1 MPPALGNNHI
11 KSDMAYRIH
20 ASLIVSFV
28 AATFLL
34 SALAH
39 AADTC
44 KHRGDLD
51 ALYCDEDRNMT
62 ADAPTNLKKL
72 KNPAA
77 LMLSYSP
84 QEDAVVYEKLWTPYV
99 DHLKSCSGKPVRFL
113 PVYSSAATVEA
124 LRSGRIQLSLLSAGD
139 TPFAVNIGGA
149 VPFAIHGTA
158 NGEIASYHLIV
169 VVKRDSK
176 FKSLVDLKGRRVA
189 HVSPSSNSGNLAP
202 RALFPREGLVPDK
215 DYKVL
220 YSGKHDNSVS
230 GVISGDYD
238 AGAVADDVL
247 IRMHQRGVLKPDELR
262 IIYKS
267 QPFPAGSLAVAHDLD
282 PVLMK
287 KIIDC
292 TFTFRFPA
300 ELSAAFRGPDR
311 FVPLDYKRDY
321 VSVREVAEAS
331 GELLNRAGFEAR
343 KALQQ
348 EMEKKKNVGAA
359 KK

>member
-1 MPPALGNNHI
+1 MSKKTSHMI
-11 KSDMAYRIH
+11 KFLTVAF
-20 ASLIVSFV
+20 LT
-28 AATFLL
+28 AATLPAW
-34 SALAH
+34 SQ
-39 AADTC
+39 DTC

-51 ALYCDEDRNMT
+51 ALYCDDDGNMT
-62 ADAPTNLKKL
+62 ADAPTNPKKL

-84 QEDAVVYEKLWTPYV
+84 QEDSVVYEKLWTPYV
-99 DHLKSCSGKPVRFL
+99 DHMKLCTGKPVRFL

-149 VPFAIHGTA
+149 VPIAIHGTA
-158 NGEIASYHLIV
+158 KDGIAAYHLIV
-169 VVKRDSK
+169 VVKKDSP
-176 FKSLVDLKGRRVA
+176 FKTLADLKGKRVA

-202 RALFPREGLVPDK
+202 RALFPKEGLVPDK

-230 GVISGDYD
+230 GVLSGDYD

-247 IRMHQRGVLKPDELR
+247 IRMLQRGVLKPDELR

-282 PVLMK
+282 PQLKK
-287 KIIDC
+287 KIVDC
-292 TFTFRFPA
+292 TFTFRFPT

-311 FVPLDYKRDY
+311 FVPLDYRRDY
-321 VSVREVAEAS
+321 ASVRNVAEAS
-331 GELLNRAGFEAR
+331 GELLNRAGFDAR
-343 KALQQ
+343 KAREQ
-348 EMEKKKNVGAA
+348 ELEKKKNGDAA

>member
-1 MPPALGNNHI
+1 MI
-11 KSDMAYRIH
+11 QR
-20 ASLIVSFV
+20 F
-28 AATFLL
+28 
-34 SALAH
+34 SALLFALFTSSILLLPSISR
-39 AADTC
+39 AEDFC

-51 ALYCDEDRNMT
+51 ALYCDKDGNMT
-62 ADAPTNLKKL
+62 ADAPKDPKKL
-72 KNPAA
+72 KNPAS

-84 QEDAVVYEKLWTPYV
+84 QEDSVVYEKLWTPYV
-99 DHLKSCSGKPVRFL
+99 DHLKSCTGKQVRFL

-149 VPFAIHGTA
+149 VPIAIHGTA
-158 NGEIASYHLIV
+158 KDGIAAYHLIV
-169 VVKRDSK
+169 VVKKDSP
-176 FKSLVDLKGRRVA
+176 FKTLSDLKGKRVA

-238 AGAVADDVL
+238 AGAIADDVL
-247 IRMHQRGVLKPDELR
+247 IRMTQRGVLKPDELR

-267 QPFPAGSLAVAHDLD
+267 QPFPAGSLALAHDLD
-282 PVLMK
+282 PQLKK

-292 TFTFRFPA
+292 TFTFRFPT

-311 FVPLDYKRDY
+311 FVPLNYKRDY
-321 VSVREVAEAS
+321 ESVRHVAETS
-331 GELLNRAGFEAR
+331 GESLNRAGFEAR
-343 KALQQ
+343 KARELAL
-348 EMEKKKNVGAA
+348 EKQTAGDAA

>member
-1 MPPALGNNHI
+1 MFKLLTA
-11 KSDMAYRIH
+11 
-20 ASLIVSFV
+20 ASLMLTS
-28 AATFLL
+28 LC
-34 SALAH
+34 SWSQ
-39 AADTC
+39 DTC
-44 KHRGDLD
+44 IHRGDLD

-62 ADAPTNLKKL
+62 ADAPKDPKKL

-99 DHLKSCSGKPVRFL
+99 DHLKACIGKPVRFL

-149 VPFAIHGTA
+149 VPIATHGSEKD
-158 NGEIASYHLIV
+158 GIAAYHLIV
-169 VVKRDSK
+169 VVKKDSPYK
-176 FKSLVDLKGRRVA
+176 TIADLKGKRVA

-202 RALFPREGLVPDK
+202 RALFPREGLAPDK

-230 GVISGDYD
+230 GVINGDYD
-238 AGAVADDVL
+238 AAAVADDVL
-247 IRMHQRGVLKPDELR
+247 IRMLQRGALKPDELR

-282 PVLMK
+282 PQLKK
-287 KIIDC
+287 KITDC
-292 TFTFRFPA
+292 TFAFRFPA
-300 ELSAAFRGPDR
+300 DLSAAFRGPDR
-311 FVPLDYKRDY
+311 FVPLNYKRDY
-321 VSVREVAEAS
+321 ESVRHVAEAS
-331 GELLNRAGFEAR
+331 GEMLNRAGFEAR
-343 KALQQ
+343 KAR
-348 EMEKKKNVGAA
+348 EAEFEKKKVEGAA

>member
-1 MPPALGNNHI
+1 MWAVYKNI
-11 KSDMAYRIH
+11 S
-20 ASLIVSFV
+20 SLV
-28 AATFLL
+28 AAAPVVISLL
-34 SALAH
+34 LLTGN
-39 AADTC
+39 ADAQEC
-44 KHRGDLD
+44 KSRGDLD
-51 ALYCDEDRNMT
+51 ALYCDEDGNMT
-62 ADAPTNLKKL
+62 ADAPTNPKKL

-84 QEDAVVYEKLWTPYV
+84 QEDSVVYEKLWTPFV
-99 DHLKSCSGKPVRFL
+99 DHMKSCTGKPVRFL

-149 VPFAIHGTA
+149 VPIAIHGTA
-158 NGEIASYHLIV
+158 KDGIAAYHLIV
-169 VVKRDSK
+169 VVKKDSP
-176 FKSLVDLKGRRVA
+176 FKTLADLKGKRVA

-202 RALFPREGLVPDK
+202 RALFPKEGLVPDK

-230 GVISGDYD
+230 GVLSGDYD

-247 IRMHQRGVLKPDELR
+247 IRMLQRGVLKPDELR

-282 PVLMK
+282 PQLKK
-287 KIIDC
+287 KIVDC
-292 TFTFRFPA
+292 TFTFRFPT

-311 FVPLDYKRDY
+311 FVPLNYKRDY
-321 VSVREVAEAS
+321 ESVRQVAEAS
-331 GELLNRAGFEAR
+331 GESLNRAGFDAR
-343 KALQQ
+343 KAREQ
-348 EMEKKKNVGAA
+348 EFEKKKTSEAA

>member
-1 MPPALGNNHI
+1 MLF
-11 KSDMAYRIH
+11 MAR
-20 ASLIVSFV
+20 LVFV
-28 AATFLL
+28 AL
-34 SALAH
+34 SALISFPVSAQ
-39 AADTC
+39 DSC

-51 ALYCDEDRNMT
+51 AIYCDEDDNMT
-62 ADAPTNLKKL
+62 ADAPKDPKKL

-84 QEDAVVYEKLWTPYV
+84 QEDSVVYEKLWTPYV
-99 DHLKSCSGKPVRFL
+99 DYLKTCVGKPVRFL

-149 VPFAIHGTA
+149 IPIATHGTEKDGVA
-158 NGEIASYHLIV
+158 AYHLIV
-169 VVKRDSK
+169 VVKKTSA
-176 FKSLVDLKGRRVA
+176 FKALADLKGKRVA

-202 RALFPREGLVPDK
+202 RALFPKEGLVPDK

-230 GVISGDYD
+230 GVINGDYD

-247 IRMHQRGVLKPDELR
+247 IRMLKRGALKPDDLR

-267 QPFPAGSLAVAHDLD
+267 QPFPAGSLAVAHDLE
-282 PVLMK
+282 PALKK
-287 KIIDC
+287 KITDC

-311 FVPLDYKRDY
+311 FVPLDYKRDFA
-321 VSVREVAEAS
+321 SVRHVAEAS
-331 GELLNRAGFEAR
+331 GESLNRSGFEAR
-343 KALQQ
+343 KAREHAL
-348 EMEKKKNVGAA
+348 EKTGDAA

>member
-1 MPPALGNNHI
+1 MSNGHQVIL
-11 KSDMAYRIH
+11 RI
-20 ASLIVSFV
+20 AAIV
-28 AATFLL
+28 AALTTFLPVAT
-34 SALAH
+34 SASAQQ
-39 AADTC
+39 C
-44 KHRGDLD
+44 KARGDLD
-51 ALYCDEDRNMT
+51 AIYCDENGNMV
-62 ADAPTNLKKL
+62 ADAPRDAKKL

-84 QEDAVVYEKLWTPYV
+84 QEDSVVYEKLWMPYV
-99 DHLKSCSGKPVRFL
+99 DHLKSCTGKPVRFL

-149 VPFAIHGTA
+149 VPFAIHGSDK
-158 NGEIASYHLIV
+158 NIIAAYHLIV
-169 VVKRDSK
+169 VVKKDSP
-176 FKSLVDLKGRRVA
+176 FKTLVDLKGKRVA

-202 RALFPREGLVPDK
+202 RALFPKEGLTPDK

-230 GVISGDYD
+230 GVINGDYD
-238 AGAVADDVL
+238 AAAVADDVL
-247 IRMHQRGVLKPDELR
+247 IRMMQRGVLKPDELR
-262 IIYKS
+262 IIYTS
-267 QPFPAGSLAVAHDLD
+267 PPFPAGSLAVAHDLD
-282 PVLMK
+282 PQLKK

-321 VSVREVAEAS
+321 ASVRHVAEAS
-331 GELLNRAGFEAR
+331 GELFNRAGFDAR
-343 KALQQ
+343 KARELAL
-348 EMEKKKNVGAA
+348 EKNKSAEATKK
-359 KK
+359 

>member
-1 MPPALGNNHI
+1 MI
-11 KSDMAYRIH
+11 K
-20 ASLIVSFV
+20 
-28 AATFLL
+28 LL
-34 SALAH
+34 STAFFLFTVLPAWSQ
-39 AADTC
+39 DTC

-51 ALYCDEDRNMT
+51 LIYCDEDGDMT
-62 ADAPTNLKKL
+62 ADAPADPKKL

-77 LMLSYSP
+77 LLLSYSP
-84 QEDAVVYEKLWTPYV
+84 QEDSVVYEKLWTPYV
-99 DHLKSCSGKPVRFL
+99 DHLKSCVGKPVRFL

-124 LRSGRIQLSLLSAGD
+124 MRSGRIQMSLLSAGD

-149 VPFAIHGTA
+149 VPIATHGTA
-158 NGEIASYHLIV
+158 KGGIAAYHLV
-169 VVKRDSK
+169 VLVKKDSPYK
-176 FKSLVDLKGRRVA
+176 TLADLKGKKVA

-220 YSGKHDNSVS
+220 YSGKHDNSVA
-230 GVISGDYD
+230 GVLSGDYD

-247 IRMHQRGVLKPDELR
+247 IRMMQRGVLKPDQLR
-262 IIYKS
+262 IIYTS

-282 PVLMK
+282 GQLKK
-287 KIIDC
+287 KIVDC

-311 FVPLDYKRDY
+311 FVALNYKHDYA
-321 VSVREVAEAS
+321 SVRHVAEAS
-331 GELLNRAGFEAR
+331 GESLNRSGFEAR
-343 KALQQ
+343 KAREQ
-348 EMEKKKNVGAA
+348 ELEKKKTGDAA

>member
-1 MPPALGNNHI
+1 MSMTKFLTAAL
-11 KSDMAYRIH
+11 
-20 ASLIVSFV
+20 LIF
-28 AATFLL
+28 TPL
-34 SALAH
+34 SAWSQ
-39 AADTC
+39 DTC

-51 ALYCDEDRNMT
+51 TLYCDEDRNMT
-62 ADAPTNLKKL
+62 ADAPTNPKKL

-84 QEDAVVYEKLWTPYV
+84 QEDSVVYEKLWTPFV
-99 DHLKSCSGKPVRFL
+99 DHLKSCIGKPVRFL

-149 VPFAIHGTA
+149 VPIAIHGTA
-158 NGEIASYHLIV
+158 KEGIAAYHLIV
-169 VVKRDSK
+169 VVKKDSP
-176 FKSLVDLKGRRVA
+176 FKTLIDLKGKKVA

-202 RALFPREGLVPDK
+202 RALFPKEGLIPDK

-230 GVISGDYD
+230 GVLSGDYD

-247 IRMHQRGVLKPDELR
+247 IRMIQRGVLKPGELR
-262 IIYKS
+262 IIYQS
-267 QPFPAGSLAVAHDLD
+267 QPFPAGSLALAHDLD
-282 PVLMK
+282 PSLK
-287 KIIDC
+287 KQIVDC
-292 TFTFRFPA
+292 TFTFRFPVA
-300 ELSAAFRGPDR
+300 LSAAFRGPDR

-321 VSVREVAEAS
+321 ESVRHVAEMS
-331 GELLNRAGFEAR
+331 GQLLNRAGFDAR
-343 KALQQ
+343 KVREQ
-348 EMEKKKNVGAA
+348 ELEKNKNVDAL

>member
-1 MPPALGNNHI
+1 MTKFLTAAL
-11 KSDMAYRIH
+11 
-20 ASLIVSFV
+20 LIF
-28 AATFLL
+28 TPL
-34 SALAH
+34 SAWSQ
-39 AADTC
+39 DTC

-51 ALYCDEDRNMT
+51 TLYCDEDRNMT
-62 ADAPTNLKKL
+62 ADAPTNPKKL

-84 QEDAVVYEKLWTPYV
+84 QEDSVVYEKLWTPFV
-99 DHLKSCSGKPVRFL
+99 DHLKSCTGKPVRFL

-149 VPFAIHGTA
+149 VPIAIHGTVKE
-158 NGEIASYHLIV
+158 GIAAYHLIV
-169 VVKRDSK
+169 VVKKDSP
-176 FKSLVDLKGRRVA
+176 FKTLIDLKGKKVA

-202 RALFPREGLVPDK
+202 RALFPKEGLIPDK

-230 GVISGDYD
+230 GVLSGDYD

-247 IRMHQRGVLKPDELR
+247 IRMIQRGVLKPGELR
-262 IIYKS
+262 IIYQS
-267 QPFPAGSLAVAHDLD
+267 QPFPAGSLALAHDLD
-282 PVLMK
+282 PALK
-287 KIIDC
+287 KQIVDC
-292 TFTFRFPA
+292 TFTFRFPS

-321 VSVREVAEAS
+321 ESVRHVAEMS
-331 GELLNRAGFEAR
+331 GQLLNRAGFDAR
-343 KALQQ
+343 KVREQ
-348 EMEKKKNVGAA
+348 ELEKNKNVDAL

>member
-1 MPPALGNNHI
+1 MIKFLTVAFLTVATLPAWPQ
-11 KSDMAYRIH
+11 
-20 ASLIVSFV
+20 
-28 AATFLL
+28 
-34 SALAH
+34 
-39 AADTC
+39 DTC

-51 ALYCDEDRNMT
+51 ALYCDEDGNMT
-62 ADAPTNLKKL
+62 ADAPTNPKKL
-72 KNPAA
+72 KNPAS

-84 QEDAVVYEKLWTPYV
+84 QEDSVVYEKLWTPYV
-99 DHLKSCSGKPVRFL
+99 DHMKSCTGKPVRFL

-149 VPFAIHGTA
+149 VPIAVHGTA
-158 NGEIASYHLIV
+158 KDGIAAYHLIV
-169 VVKRDSK
+169 VVKKDSP
-176 FKSLVDLKGRRVA
+176 FKTLADLKGKRIA

-202 RALFPREGLVPDK
+202 RALFPKEGLVPDK

-230 GVISGDYD
+230 GVLSGDYD

-247 IRMHQRGVLKPDELR
+247 IRMLQRGVLKPDELR

-282 PVLMK
+282 PQLKK

-292 TFTFRFPA
+292 TFTFRFPT

-321 VSVREVAEAS
+321 TSVRNVAEAS
-331 GELLNRAGFEAR
+331 GELLNRAGFDAR
-343 KALQQ
+343 KAREQ
-348 EMEKKKNVGAA
+348 ELEKKKTGDAA

>member
-1 MPPALGNNHI
+1 
-11 KSDMAYRIH
+11 MARR
-20 ASLIVSFV
+20 
-28 AATFLL
+28 L
-34 SALAH
+34 SASFIAPFAAAILLLAPVAH
-39 AADTC
+39 AEDTC

-51 ALYCDEDRNMT
+51 LLYCDEDGNMT
-62 ADAPTNLKKL
+62 ADAPVDPKKL
-72 KNPAA
+72 KNPAT

-84 QEDAVVYEKLWTPYV
+84 QEDSVVYEKLWTPYV
-99 DHLKSCSGKPVRFL
+99 DHLKSCVGKPVRFL

-139 TPFAVNIGGA
+139 TPFAVNVGGA

-158 NGEIASYHLIV
+158 KSGIAAYHLIV
-169 VVKRDSK
+169 VVKMDSP
-176 FKSLVDLKGRRVA
+176 LRTLRDLKGKRVA

-230 GVISGDYD
+230 GVVSGDYD
-238 AGAVADDVL
+238 AASVADDVL
-247 IRMHQRGVLKPDELR
+247 IRMIQRNVLKPDDLR
-262 IIYKS
+262 VIYQS
-267 QPFPAGSLAVAHDLD
+267 QPFPSGSLAVAHDLE
-282 PVLMK
+282 PALKK
-287 KIIDC
+287 KIVDC

-300 ELSAAFRGPDR
+300 DLSAAFRGPDR

-321 VSVREVAEAS
+321 ASVRHVAEVS
-331 GELLNRAGFEAR
+331 GELLNRAGFDSR
-343 KALQQ
+343 KAREQ
-348 EMEKKKNVGAA
+348 EQAKSRDTA

>member
-1 MPPALGNNHI
+1 MSMTKFLTAAL
-11 KSDMAYRIH
+11 
-20 ASLIVSFV
+20 LIFTPLCAWSQ
-28 AATFLL
+28 
-34 SALAH
+34 
-39 AADTC
+39 DTC

-51 ALYCDEDRNMT
+51 TLYCDEDRNMT
-62 ADAPTNLKKL
+62 ADAPTNPKKL

-84 QEDAVVYEKLWTPYV
+84 QEDSVVYEKLWTPFV
-99 DHLKSCSGKPVRFL
+99 DHLKSCIGKPVRFL

-149 VPFAIHGTA
+149 VPIAIHGTA
-158 NGEIASYHLIV
+158 REGIAAYHLIV
-169 VVKRDSK
+169 VVKKDSP
-176 FKSLVDLKGRRVA
+176 FKTLIDLKGKKVA

-202 RALFPREGLVPDK
+202 RALFPKEGLIPDK

-230 GVISGDYD
+230 GVLSGDYD

-247 IRMHQRGVLKPDELR
+247 IRMIQRGVLKPGELR
-262 IIYKS
+262 IIYQS
-267 QPFPAGSLAVAHDLD
+267 QPFPAGSLALAHDLD
-282 PVLMK
+282 PSLK
-287 KIIDC
+287 KQIVDC
-292 TFTFRFPA
+292 TFTFRFPVA
-300 ELSAAFRGPDR
+300 LSAAFRGPDR

-321 VSVREVAEAS
+321 ESVRHVAEMS
-331 GELLNRAGFEAR
+331 GQLLNRAGFDAR
-343 KALQQ
+343 KAREQ
-348 EMEKKKNVGAA
+348 ELEKNKNVDAL

>member
-1 MPPALGNNHI
+1 MRMTQHRPFAVVALAASVFALSPPARAE
-11 KSDMAYRIH
+11 DA
-20 ASLIVSFV
+20 
-28 AATFLL
+28 
-34 SALAH
+34 
-39 AADTC
+39 C
-44 KHRGDLD
+44 KQRGDLD
-51 ALYCDEDRNMT
+51 ALYCDVDGNMT
-62 ADAPTNLKKL
+62 ADAPVNPKRL

-99 DHLKSCSGKPVRFL
+99 DHLKACTGKPVRFL

-149 VPFAIHGTA
+149 VPFAVHGTEKD
-158 NGEIASYHLIV
+158 GIAAYHLIMV
-169 VVKRDSK
+169 VRKDSA
-176 FKSLVDLKGRRVA
+176 FKTLSDLKGKRVA

-202 RALFPREGLVPDK
+202 RALFPREGLTPDK

-230 GVISGDYD
+230 GVLNGDYD

-247 IRMHQRGVLKPDELR
+247 IRMLQRGVLKPDELR

-282 PVLMK
+282 PQLRKRIV
-287 KIIDC
+287 DC

-321 VSVREVAEAS
+321 ASVRNVAELS
-331 GELLNRAGFEAR
+331 GELLNRAGFDAR
-343 KALQQ
+343 KAREQAL
-348 EMEKKKNVGAA
+348 EKNKPGEPA

>member
-1 MPPALGNNHI
+1 MTKFLTAAL
-11 KSDMAYRIH
+11 
-20 ASLIVSFV
+20 LIF
-28 AATFLL
+28 TPL
-34 SALAH
+34 SAWSQEP
-39 AADTC
+39 C

-51 ALYCDEDRNMT
+51 TLYCDEDRNMT
-62 ADAPTNLKKL
+62 ADAPTNPKKL

-84 QEDAVVYEKLWTPYV
+84 QEDSVVYEKLWTPFV
-99 DHLKSCSGKPVRFL
+99 DHLKSCTGKPVRFL

-149 VPFAIHGTA
+149 VPIAIHGTVKE
-158 NGEIASYHLIV
+158 GIAAYHLIV
-169 VVKRDSK
+169 VVKKDSP
-176 FKSLVDLKGRRVA
+176 FKTLIDLKGKKVA

-202 RALFPREGLVPDK
+202 RALFPKEGLVPDK

-230 GVISGDYD
+230 GVLSGDYD

-247 IRMHQRGVLKPDELR
+247 IRMIQRGVLKPGELR
-262 IIYKS
+262 IIYQS
-267 QPFPAGSLAVAHDLD
+267 QPFPAGSLALAHDLD
-282 PVLMK
+282 PSLK
-287 KIIDC
+287 KQIVDC
-292 TFTFRFPA
+292 TFTFRFPVA
-300 ELSAAFRGPDR
+300 LSAAFRGPDR

-321 VSVREVAEAS
+321 ESVRHVAEMS
-331 GELLNRAGFEAR
+331 GQLLNRAGFDAR
-343 KALQQ
+343 KAREQ
-348 EMEKKKNVGAA
+348 ELEKNKNVDAL

>member
-1 MPPALGNNHI
+1 MTHRFA
-11 KSDMAYRIH
+11 
-20 ASLIVSFV
+20 V
-28 AATFLL
+28 AG
-34 SALAH
+34 SALF
-39 AADTC
+39 AAALLFFHSQARAEDTC

-51 ALYCDEDRNMT
+51 LLYCDEDGNMT
-62 ADAPTNLKKL
+62 ADAPTNPKKL

-84 QEDAVVYEKLWTPYV
+84 QEDSVVYEKLWTPYV
-99 DHLKSCSGKPVRFL
+99 DHLKSCVGKPVRFL

-149 VPFAIHGTA
+149 VPFAVHGTEK
-158 NGEIASYHLIV
+158 GGIAAYHLIV
-169 VVKRDSK
+169 VVKKDSPYK
-176 FKSLVDLKGRRVA
+176 TLADLKGKRIA

-202 RALFPREGLVPDK
+202 RALFPKAGLIPDK

-230 GVISGDYD
+230 GVLSGDYD

-247 IRMHQRGVLKPDELR
+247 IRMTQRGVLKADELR
-262 IIYKS
+262 IIFKS
-267 QPFPAGSLAVAHDLD
+267 QPFPSGSLALAHDLD
-282 PVLMK
+282 PQLKK

-292 TFTFRFPA
+292 TFTFHFPT

-321 VSVREVAEAS
+321 ASVRHVAEAS
-331 GELLNRAGFEAR
+331 GELFNRAGFDAR
-343 KALQQ
+343 KAREQ
-348 EMEKKKNVGAA
+348 ESAKAGEAVKK
-359 KK
+359 

>member
-1 MPPALGNNHI
+1 MPFC
-11 KSDMAYRIH
+11 RH
-20 ASLIVSFV
+20 ASSLAMF
-28 AATFLL
+28 AA
-34 SALAH
+34 ALFMAPPVTQ

-51 ALYCDEDRNMT
+51 TLYCDDDGNMT
-62 ADAPTNLKKL
+62 ADAPTDAKKL

-84 QEDAVVYEKLWTPYV
+84 QEDSVVYEKLWTPYV
-99 DHLKSCSGKPVRFL
+99 DHLKTCVGKPVRFL
-113 PVYSSAATVEA
+113 PVFSSAATVEA

-149 VPFAIHGTA
+149 IPIATHGTETDGVA
-158 NGEIASYHLIV
+158 AYHLIV
-169 VVKRDSK
+169 VVKKASPLK
-176 FKSLVDLKGRRVA
+176 TLADLKGKRVA

-202 RALFPREGLVPDK
+202 RALFPKEGLVPDK

-230 GVISGDYD
+230 GVLNGDYD
-238 AGAVADDVL
+238 AAAVADDVL
-247 IRMHQRGVLKPDELR
+247 IRMLQRGALKPDDLR

-267 QPFPAGSLAVAHDLD
+267 QPFPAGSLAVAHDLE
-282 PVLMK
+282 PALK
-287 KIIDC
+287 KRITDC

-300 ELSAAFRGPDR
+300 DLSAAFRGPDR
-311 FVPLDYKRDY
+311 FVPLNYKRDFA
-321 VSVREVAEAS
+321 SVRNVAEAS
-331 GELLNRAGFEAR
+331 GESLNRTGFEAR
-343 KALQQ
+343 KAREQALAKPGD
-348 EMEKKKNVGAA
+348 EA

>member
-1 MPPALGNNHI
+1 MFKLLTA
-11 KSDMAYRIH
+11 
-20 ASLIVSFV
+20 ASLMLTS
-28 AATFLL
+28 LC
-34 SALAH
+34 SWSQ
-39 AADTC
+39 DTC
-44 KHRGDLD
+44 SHRGDLD
-51 ALYCDEDRNMT
+51 AMYCDEDRNMT
-62 ADAPTNLKKL
+62 ADAPKDPKKL

-99 DHLKSCSGKPVRFL
+99 DHLKSCTGKPVRFL

-149 VPFAIHGTA
+149 VPIATHGSEKD
-158 NGEIASYHLIV
+158 GIAAYHLIV
-169 VVKRDSK
+169 VVKKDSP
-176 FKSLVDLKGRRVA
+176 FKTLADLKGKRVA

-230 GVISGDYD
+230 GVINGDYD

-247 IRMHQRGVLKPDELR
+247 IRMLQRGALKADELR
-262 IIYKS
+262 IIYQS

-282 PVLMK
+282 PQLKK
-287 KIIDC
+287 KITDC
-292 TFTFRFPA
+292 TFAFRFPA
-300 ELSAAFRGPDR
+300 ALSAAFRGPDR
-311 FVPLDYKRDY
+311 FVLLDYKRDY
-321 VSVREVAEAS
+321 ESVRHVAEAS
-331 GELLNRAGFEAR
+331 GEMLNRAGFEAR
-343 KALQQ
+343 KAR
-348 EMEKKKNVGAA
+348 EAEFEKKKMEGAA